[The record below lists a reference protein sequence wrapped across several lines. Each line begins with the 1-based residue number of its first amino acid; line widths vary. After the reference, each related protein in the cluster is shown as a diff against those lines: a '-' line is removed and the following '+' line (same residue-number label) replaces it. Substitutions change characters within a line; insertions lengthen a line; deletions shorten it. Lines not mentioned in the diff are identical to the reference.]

1 MYADDRCD
9 DLMQQCTQCGCC
21 EVIHTHVLSDP
32 THPTPTSSTPYR
44 LTLRPF
50 HTTFTTN
57 RRINLRADRF
67 LCGPASPCASA
78 LSRSAISR
86 KTSALPSTIC
96 IPGPELS
103 SVSSDQL
110 PRSVSSESR
119 PCAKTVARRVYLLRG
134 WELSGVSLMF
144 VMGMG
149 IPEEM

>member
-1 MYADDRCD
+1 
-9 DLMQQCTQCGCC
+9 MQQCTQCGCC
-21 EVIHTHVLSDP
+21 EVIHTHVLSDS
-32 THPTPTSSTPYR
+32 THPTPTSSTPYK
-44 LTLRPF
+44 LNLRPF

-67 LCGPASPCASA
+67 FCDLVSTPASA
-78 LSRSAISR
+78 LSRSSISR
-86 KTSALPSTIC
+86 RTSALPSTIC
-96 IPGPELS
+96 ILGSGLS

-134 WELSGVSLMF
+134 RELSGVSWMF
-144 VMGMG
+144 VIG

>member
-1 MYADDRCD
+1 MGMYADDRCD
-9 DLMQQCTQCGCC
+9 DSALHVGYC
-21 EVIHTHVLSDP
+21 EVIHTHVRSDL
-32 THPTPTSSTPYR
+32 TQPTPTSSTPYK
-44 LTLRPF
+44 LNLRPF
-50 HTTFTTN
+50 HTTFTTK

-67 LCGPASPCASA
+67 LCVLVSTPASA
-78 LSRSAISR
+78 LSRSSISR

-96 IPGPELS
+96 IPGPGLS

-110 PRSVSSESR
+110 PRSVSSERR
-119 PCAKTVARRVYLLRG
+119 PWAKTVVRRVYLLRG